1 MKPSDKISDLPPKY
15 VKYHPI
21 KSLSYATSGLFLA
34 VLREFSIKIQ
44 LSLGI
49 IIFVL
54 AVWQNFLIL
63 GFGNLVLM
71 SIVVSLEMINT
82 AIELLCDLVEPRTNL
97 SIKIIKDLAA
107 GSVLIVALVWGLLIL
122 YFLLYIFK
130 LI

>member
-1 MKPSDKISDLPPKY
+1 MKYPDRISDLPPKY

-21 KSLSYATSGLFLA
+21 KSLSYAFSGFFLA

-49 IIFVL
+49 IIFIL

-82 AIELLCDLVEPRTNL
+82 AIELLCDLVEPRTNP
-97 SIKIIKDLAA
+97 SIKIIKDLTA
-107 GSVLIVALVWGLLIL
+107 GSVLVVALVWGLLIF
-122 YFLLYIFK
+122 YFLLSIFK